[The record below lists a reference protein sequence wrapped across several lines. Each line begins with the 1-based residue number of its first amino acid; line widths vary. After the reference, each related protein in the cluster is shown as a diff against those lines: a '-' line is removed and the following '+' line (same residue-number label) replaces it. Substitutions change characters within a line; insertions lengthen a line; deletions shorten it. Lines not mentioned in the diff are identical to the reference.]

1 MSQVDTAHAWW
12 SRLRHQGLLLSP
24 VVMLERY
31 ANRPE
36 PAHFSATNRL
46 RDAYTRFVSTAEV
59 RQGDAEIEQSAILAW
74 VDALLDPYMGHRW
87 GRLVRQG
94 SIPESLTTVIRIG
107 TRSETIRPHRVVYAD
122 ANATV
127 PALLVMADTSA
138 QLGRGRGR
146 TVYARFLE
154 LLRGTGHRLGLLTNG
169 YQFRLVYAG
178 LDFESWCEW
187 EADRWFD
194 DGEGTEELGGLRQ
207 LLSPEALKPIREGVS
222 GLLDAV
228 EESRKRQAD
237 LSSVLRENVRQ
248 AVEYLLEDV
257 SAANRTNSNLFK
269 TLVQLE
275 YETPLTDAKAH
286 EALHQATVRLVMRLV
301 VCLFA
306 ESRQLLP
313 VNDPIYSQAYGVRS
327 LYERLEEAV
336 RMEGGIHILFN
347 HHTAWPRMMAL
358 FRLIYDGS
366 AHGAFPLR
374 AYGGILF
381 RPGKQDD
388 PDPVSRALYILEH
401 AVPVVDAT
409 IHAVLRKLLR
419 GPLPVL
425 RGRQKTF
432 VEGPVD
438 YTDLRTEFIGLIYE
452 GLLDYR
458 VKRTDTE
465 IGPQVFLN
473 LGREPVLPLNRLEEM
488 LANDRNGLKNLLT
501 TLRKESV
508 TAKVAS
514 EEEQEEAADE
524 PGENQENSAEDGADE
539 FEFEASAEEFI
550 RGGDYLDAVESAN
563 RWAVAAVV
571 LAGLVNRQKTKESD
585 GEYQG
590 RIEAEAKRL
599 IKRVVATGEFY
610 LVRAGNTRKGTGTF
624 YTRPQLSVPTVHRSL
639 EPLCYDRAEDGS
651 LTPKL
656 PEVILA
662 LKVCDPACGSAS
674 FLVAALHY
682 LTEALYKSL
691 CLHRH
696 LDDPALA
703 QRITLPLG
711 RSRTNG
717 DKENLVPFPPDDPH
731 IGHRFEER
739 IKALLRRHV
748 VERCIYGVDINALA
762 VEFARVSLWV
772 ETLDPELPFSFLD
785 HKLKV
790 GNSLVGCW
798 LDRVEDY
805 PLRAW
810 EREGGDGKKGIRSL
824 AIKTMLSDRIKPE
837 MKEVIEGRFLGQNR
851 LFGRSDIST
860 PHVVAQIRKQYEQL
874 HILSITDSEERER
887 YYLDHV
893 VGSEPLLRLKRAMDE
908 WCAVWFWPGDPE
920 AMSHAPTP
928 FTFHLASESKDAV
941 VARLAAEIQSFHW
954 ELEFPDVFTP
964 ERRGFDAL
972 IGNPPWDVMKPNSQE
987 FFGDFDPLYRTYDK
1001 QAALHKQAEIFES
1014 IPTSLRQWEEYN
1026 ARFRALANWAGKVS
1040 EPFDMLLARGKEGAV
1055 LSLAWEK
1062 HRRGRVGFA
1071 DLKHPFRLQGSAD
1084 LNSYKMFAE
1093 VFWNLMHHDGRLG
1106 VVLPTGI
1113 YSDFGTKDLR
1123 ETLLFRG
1130 RLELLYAFQ
1139 NEKKIFTA
1147 ADHRFKQVAVFA
1159 SKIQVDHLGAVE
1171 PENETDVVVIAT
1183 KGGATKSFLTRFR
1196 MGVGDSPEAH
1206 EIPDDILRDMS
1217 AAMVMT
1223 PDDVR
1228 ANSPKTLSLVELKS
1242 EHDLAIFRKIY
1253 AHSIRIGDKA
1263 SGWEINYAT
1272 EFHMTNDSK
1281 HFPPLEKWEAKGYR
1295 PDVFGRWIGPDGEV
1309 AIPLYQGAMI
1319 HHYNPSFQ
1327 QFESGGGR
1335 VNHWRR
1341 SDLDRIEF
1349 RPKYLISQ
1357 ESAKELAPNALIT
1370 RFAFRDISSSTNER
1384 TLLGTIVPGFPCGNT
1399 LPVLRS
1405 TNGNFEQIV
1414 ILAASAS
1421 SLVCDYICKIRMVG
1435 SHMNLFVLEDIPFL
1449 IRSDAA
1455 SPSFDRICQSSCR
1468 LTFIH
1473 RRFATE
1479 WLKLKQIHSGLETHE
1494 WKQWWAITE
1503 ADRLRL
1509 RVEIDALCAD
1519 LYGLDPDDFD
1529 WIVRDDPTDPKGF
1542 YRVDRHF
1549 PFRER
1554 LTSLAAAAFRA
1565 LKVGR
1570 WSAESAAGLSNDEF
1584 FELLGIPELTNSAA
1598 AHNVGLPGPLI
1609 EKRNGCHVWNP
1620 EAFPADDPRYGWTWD
1635 DCWNDAVALLGSKE
1649 AVDQYLA
1656 GEKSDSEDEEISD
1669 PFMKPINY
1677 KPQTTFRFE
1686 ASTQRIESS
1695 DTELSTEKT
1704 EFQDNPLIEESEDS
1718 PFQLAA
1724 LTEPRRAK
1732 KKEMV
1737 SQAPTTDRHVAVIV
1751 RMIDAHREAST
1762 TNTLGSVKAEKIAHL
1777 IESHLGFDLGRNPV
1791 RDAAGPVDFNH
1802 FKRLVCPRAKK
1813 TFVFDTEPRQGGEGA
1828 IFVPMNG
1835 FNKALKK
1842 SGNLLGDELDKVDA
1856 LIGLF
1861 VNLKSKHAEAIATL
1875 YACWNDFL
1883 ADGIDVDDD
1892 RIIADFY
1899 AWDESKKDFKREE
1912 LISSLAWMRRLGFV
1926 PSGKAKRT
1934 RPLGGSSQQEAM
1946 DEPT

>member
-1 MSQVDTAHAWW
+1 
-12 SRLRHQGLLLSP
+12 
-24 VVMLERY
+24 MLERY

-36 PAHFSATNRL
+36 PAHFSSTNRL

-94 SIPESLTTVIRIG
+94 SIPEKLTTVIRIG
-107 TRSETIRPHRVVYAD
+107 TRSETIKPHRVVYAD

-138 QLGRGRGR
+138 QVGRGRGR

-207 LLSPEALKPIREGVS
+207 LLSPEALKPLRENIS

-248 AVEYLLEDV
+248 AIEYLLEDV

-275 YETPLTDAKAH
+275 GEAPLTDAKAH

-327 LYERLEEAV
+327 LYERLEDAV
-336 RMEGGIHILFN
+336 RMEGGIHTLFN

-381 RPGKQDD
+381 RPGKHDD

-458 VKRTDTE
+458 VKRTDAK

-501 TLRKESV
+501 TLRKEAV
-508 TAKVAS
+508 TASVAS
-514 EEEQEEAADE
+514 EEEGEESSEEQQDE
-524 PGENQENSAEDGADE
+524 SPDEVVDDSFVEVEGTTGE
-539 FEFEASAEEFI
+539 FV
-550 RGGDYLDAVESAN
+550 RGGDYLDAVESSK
-563 RWAVAAVV
+563 RWAREAVV
-571 LAGLVNRQKTKESD
+571 LAGLVNRQKAKESD
-585 GEYQG
+585 GEYQT
-590 RIEAEAKRL
+590 RIEDEATKL

-610 LVRAGNTRKGTGTF
+610 LVRAGNTRKGSGTF
-624 YTRPQLSVPTVHRSL
+624 YTRPQLAVPTVHRTL
-639 EPLCYDRAEDGS
+639 EPLCCDRAEDGS

-662 LKVCDPACGSAS
+662 LKICDPACGSAS

-691 CLHRH
+691 CYHRH
-696 LDDPALA
+696 LDDPIRAK
-703 QRITLPLG
+703 RITLPLG
-711 RSRTNG
+711 RPITG
-717 DKENLVPFPPDDPH
+717 GEKDNLVPFPPDDPH
-731 IGHRFEER
+731 LGHRFEDR

-748 VERCIYGVDINALA
+748 VERCLYGVDLNPLA

-772 ETLDPELPFSFLD
+772 ETLDQELPFSFLD

-805 PLRAW
+805 PLKAW
-810 EREGGDGKKGIRSL
+810 EREGGDGKDGPRTQLVETFLKGEKVGNRRPG
-824 AIKTMLSDRIKPE
+824 DGRIKQE
-837 MKEVIEGRFLGQNR
+837 MRRLIEAKFQGYTSFLDEPGHSPIEVVTQARIAYDKLHEQRIDDQDGQEDRYRAIER
-851 LFGRSDIST
+851 
-860 PHVVAQIRKQYEQL
+860 
-874 HILSITDSEERER
+874 
-887 YYLDHV
+887 
-893 VGSEPLLRLKRAMDE
+893 SEPIRRLRRAMDE
-908 WCAVWFWPGDPE
+908 WCAVWFWPGDSE
-920 AMSHAPTP
+920 AMTHVPTP
-928 FTFHLASESKDAV
+928 LTFHQASQGRSEIVS
-941 VARLAAEIQSFHW
+941 RLADEMNFFHW
-954 ELEFPDVFTP
+954 ELAFPDVFTP
-964 ERRGFDAL
+964 DRSGFDAM

-987 FFGDFDPLYRTYDK
+987 FFTDFDPLYRTYDK
-1001 QAALHKQAEIFES
+1001 QAALRKQSEIFDS
-1014 IPTSLRQWEEYN
+1014 MPTITEHWDDYN
-1026 ARFRALANWAGKVS
+1026 AQFKALANWTKNAAA
-1040 EPFDMLLARGKEGAV
+1040 PFDLILLRGSGG
-1055 LSLAWEK
+1055 SGLAALWAK
-1062 HRRGRVGFA
+1062 HRQTRLGYA
-1071 DLKHPFRLQGSAD
+1071 DSEHPYRLQGSAD

-1093 VFWNLMHHDGRLG
+1093 VFWNLLRSDGRLG
-1106 VVLPTGI
+1106 VILPTGI

-1123 ETLLFRG
+1123 EALLFRG
-1130 RLELLYAFQ
+1130 RIDLIYAFQ
-1139 NEKKIFTA
+1139 NEKRVFSA
-1147 ADHRFKQVAVFA
+1147 AHHSYKQVALFV
-1159 SKIQVDHLGAVE
+1159 S
-1171 PENETDVVVIAT
+1171 
-1183 KGGATKSFLTRFR
+1183 KGGKTDSFLTRFR
-1196 MGVGDSPEAH
+1196 MGVGDSPEAQDL
-1206 EIPDDILRDMS
+1206 PDDILHNDS
-1217 AAMVMT
+1217 AAMSVT
-1223 PDDVR
+1223 PSEIR
-1228 ANSPKTLSLVELKS
+1228 LGSPDSLSLTELRTVR
-1242 EHDLAIFRKIY
+1242 DLSIVRKI
-1253 AHSIRIGDKA
+1253 ATNAVRIGNLMGTIFDYDQGINLTSDSRLFPRRELWEEKGFRSNQFGIWADDEGRIA
-1263 SGWEINYAT
+1263 S
-1272 EFHMTNDSK
+1272 
-1281 HFPPLEKWEAKGYR
+1281 
-1295 PDVFGRWIGPDGEV
+1295 
-1309 AIPLYQGAMI
+1309 PLYQGAMF
-1319 HHYNPSFQ
+1319 HHFSPFYQHFGHG
-1327 QFESGGGR
+1327 SGR
-1335 VNHWRR
+1335 TNRWLH
-1341 SDLDRIEF
+1341 SSADDILII
-1349 RPKYLISQ
+1349 PKYLISF
-1357 ESAKELAPNALIT
+1357 ETAKRLSKNPTRL
-1370 RFAFRDISSSTNER
+1370 RFAFRDICRNTDER
-1384 TLLGTIVPGFPCGNT
+1384 TFIGSIIPPFASGNT
-1399 LPVLRS
+1399 VPSLSVFGDNLDSLLFLCASSGSLTCDFLARLRTS
-1405 TNGNFEQIV
+1405 GAHINQFILKDIQIPK
-1414 ILAASAS
+1414 IIDSSGESRLKLLAA
-1421 SLVCDYICKIRMVG
+1421 
-1435 SHMNLFVLEDIPFL
+1435 
-1449 IRSDAA
+1449 
-1455 SPSFDRICQSSCR
+1455 Q
-1468 LTFIH
+1468 LTFNH
-1473 RRFATE
+1473 RRFALE
-1479 WLKLKQIHSGLETHE
+1479 WLELDGMFSLSIRKE
-1494 WKQWWAITE
+1494 WKHWWAVTE
-1503 ADRLRL
+1503 ADRLRY
-1509 RVEIDALCAD
+1509 RIEIEALCAD

-1529 WIVRDDPTDPKGF
+1529 WIVRDDPTDSKGF
-1542 YRVDRHF
+1542 YRVDRQL

-1554 LTSLAAAAFRA
+1554 LTGLAAAAFRA
-1565 LKVGR
+1565 LEEGK
-1570 WSAESAAGLSNDEF
+1570 WSAESAAELTNDEF
-1584 FELLGIPELTNSAA
+1584 FDLLGIPELTNAAA
-1598 AHNVGLPGPLI
+1598 AHSAGLPGPLI
-1609 EKRNGCHVWNP
+1609 EKRGGCHVWKP
-1620 EAFPADDPRYGWTWD
+1620 EGFPVDDPRHGWTWD

-1686 ASTQRIESS
+1686 ASPPSVESS
-1695 DTELSTEKT
+1695 NTEIAAETTES
-1704 EFQDNPLIEESEDS
+1704 QDDPLVEETDES
-1718 PFQLAA
+1718 PFQLSVP
-1724 LTEPRRAK
+1724 TDPRRAK
-1732 KKEMV
+1732 KKEKE
-1737 SQAPTTDRHVAVIV
+1737 SQTPTTDRHVAVIV
-1751 RMIDAHREAST
+1751 RMIEAHRLAST
-1762 TNTLGSVKAEKIAHL
+1762 TQTLGSVKAEKIAHL

-1813 TFVFDTEPRQGGEGA
+1813 TFVFDTETRQGGEGA
-1828 IFVPMNG
+1828 IFVRMNG

-1842 SGNLLGDELDKVDA
+1842 SGNLLGSDLEKIDA
-1856 LIGLF
+1856 LIGQF

-1899 AWDESKKDFKREE
+1899 AWDEAKKDFKRDE

-1926 PSGKAKRT
+1926 PSGKAKKT
-1934 RPLGGSSQQEAM
+1934 RPLGGSSQQEP
-1946 DEPT
+1946 DG